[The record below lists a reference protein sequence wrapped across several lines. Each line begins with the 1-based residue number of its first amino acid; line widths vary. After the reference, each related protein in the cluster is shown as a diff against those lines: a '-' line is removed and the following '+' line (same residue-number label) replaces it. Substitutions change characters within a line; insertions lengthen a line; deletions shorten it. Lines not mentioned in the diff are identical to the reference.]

1 MRNYDALKNM
11 RVKNNKMKRRIN
23 LKALILLS
31 SFLIIAVQ
39 IVYTIQVS
47 SYGGKLSSLDDDYN
61 ILLRENENLTQ
72 KIVESTSMN
81 MLNET
86 AKNDGFI
93 KPGNVMYVRETG
105 FVASAR

>member
-1 MRNYDALKNM
+1 MRF
-11 RVKNNKMKRRIN
+11 KNNKAKRKIN
-23 LKALILLS
+23 IKALILLS
-31 SFLIIAVQ
+31 SFFVIAVQ
-39 IVYTIQVS
+39 IIYTIQIS
-47 SYGGKLSSLDDDYN
+47 SYGGKLSALEEDFD

-93 KPGNVMYVRETG
+93 KPGNVMYVKETG
-105 FVASAR
+105 IVASAR